1 MIFQDTITI
10 TFPSEIGAWVDQ
22 YAKTESWGY
31 AKTESWG
38 YNAKTESWGYAKT
51 KSWGYAKTESRD
63 YAKTNSWAYTTDWY
77 FNFSELIEVC

>member
-1 MIFQDTITI
+1 MMWGRQFTTVVSNDTITI

-31 AKTESWG
+31 AKTG
-38 YNAKTESWGYAKT
+38 YAKTESWGYAKT
-51 KSWGYAKTESRD
+51 GYAKTD
-63 YAKTNSWAYTTDWY
+63 SWANTTDWY